1 MKYTWQ
7 DYNPK
12 TMNFVENWLDEYAVE
27 KTGIDDG
34 WEDFYEY
41 WVNDENTVLG
51 ENLWCKVVSENDK
64 PFAVVAVGFHD
75 ENTFTI
81 MEIVIDPNCR
91 NQGKGSELLK
101 ELLVDSEAILGKEIQ
116 IAEAVIYPSNLASQK
131 AFEKAGF
138 SFHNAQEDGGAWDYV
153 YEKELIFEI
162 SDISCL
168 KNISQTHEI
177 RLVGKDERKVFNKH
191 LKLCKPKNKRLFFK
205 GVSQSDWKKWN
216 NQGTEYYLLFVDG
229 KPVSR
234 CAIERYSPDTW
245 EAADVRTAPEYRNK
259 GYSKEV
265 VAYVTRKILE
275 QGKSATCRTLAG
287 NSGMLKVIDTLGYK
301 RK

>member
-12 TMNFVENWLDEYAVE
+12 TMDFVENWLDEYAVE

-41 WVNDENTVLG
+41 WSNDKNTVPG
-51 ENLWCKVVSENDK
+51 ENLWCKVVFENNK

-81 MEIVIDPNCR
+81 MEIVIDPTCR
-91 NQGKGSELLK
+91 RQGKGSELLK
-101 ELLVDSEAILGKEIQ
+101 ELLANGEFILGKEVQ

-131 AFEKAGF
+131 AFEKSGF
-138 SFHNAQEDGGAWDYV
+138 RFRNAQEDGGAWDYV
-153 YEKELIFEI
+153 YEKELVFGI
-162 SDISCL
+162 SNISCL
-168 KNISQTHEI
+168 ENIKQTHEI
-177 RLVGKDERKVFNKH
+177 RSVGIDERKVFNKH
-191 LKLCKPKNKRLFFK
+191 LKLCKPKSKRLFFK
-205 GVSQSDWKKWN
+205 GVSQSDWEKWN
-216 NQGTEYYLLFVDG
+216 KDGTEYYLLFVDG

-234 CAIERYSPDTW
+234 CAIEKYSNDKW
-245 EAADVRTAPEYRNK
+245 EAADVRTAPEYINK

-275 QGKSATCRTLAG
+275 QGKTATCRTLAG
-287 NSGMLKVIDTLGYK
+287 NSAMLKVIDTLGYK